1 MKKLVIACILSAFTT
16 ITTSQHAHAA
26 EQGDIEALRQ
36 DIEELKKQLDTSQTP
51 TSSQAS
57 LNPAISLILMG
68 RFASFDNDPENYA
81 IPGVTLPEE
90 TDPGKEG
97 FSLAET
103 ELIISGNIDDKFFG
117 RFTTALT
124 AENEI
129 EIEEAFVQ
137 TLGLPAGFGIQFGR
151 FYSEIGYLNKI
162 HAHYWDFVDQ
172 PLVYR
177 AYLGNQY
184 NDDGIQLRWLAPTD
198 LFLEFGGEAF
208 SGDSFPA
215 SRPSNESVGSYS
227 LFMKL
232 GGDVGISHSWQAGLS
247 YLAIQA
253 ENRETENGDVS
264 FSGDDNLIIAD
275 LVWKWAPAG
284 NDSRT
289 SLVFQAEYFN
299 STEQGDYTIIGNGTN
314 PVDRNKD
321 GWYAQ
326 LIYKFLPR
334 WRTGLRYD
342 RLSIEDSGS
351 TFNGTSLDTQGH
363 TPERVSAM
371 LDFSHSEYSRFRLQY
386 NHDESYAV
394 ADNQWYLQYIM
405 SLGAHGAHRF

>member
-1 MKKLVIACILSAFTT
+1 MKSFVIACMVYAASTFT
-16 ITTSQHAHAA
+16 IFQLVHAA
-26 EQGDIEALRQ
+26 EQNDIESLRKEV
-36 DIEELKKQLDTSQTP
+36 EELKKQVNASQP
-51 TSSQAS
+51 PASSQS
-57 LNPAISLILMG
+57 SFNPAISLILMG
-68 RFASFDNDPENYA
+68 RYASFENDPEGYF
-81 IPGVTLPEE
+81 IPGVTLAEE
-90 TDPGKEG
+90 TGPGEEG

-124 AENEI
+124 PENEI

-137 TLGLPAGFGIQFGR
+137 TLGLPAGFGVQFGR

-162 HAHYWDFVDQ
+162 HAHYWDFIDQ

-198 LFLEFGGEAF
+198 LFLEFGGEVF
-208 SGDSFPA
+208 SGGSFPA
-215 SRPSNESVGSYS
+215 SRPANESFGSYS
-227 LFMKL
+227 LFAKL
-232 GGDVGISHSWQAGLS
+232 GGDVGVSHSWQAGIS
-247 YLAIQA
+247 YLATQA
-253 ENRETENGDVS
+253 EDRLTEEDNVV
-264 FSGDDNLIIAD
+264 FNGDDNMIIAD
-275 LVWKWAPAG
+275 LVWKWAPRG
-284 NDSRT
+284 NDAQT
-289 SLVFQAEYFN
+289 SLVFQAEYFT
-299 STEQGDYTIIGNGTN
+299 SQEQGDYDFGSGTT

-334 WRTGLRYD
+334 WRAGLRYD
-342 RLSIEDSGS
+342 RLSIDDPGS
-351 TFNGTSLDTQGH
+351 AFSGTSLDTQGH
-363 TPERVSAM
+363 TPARVSAM
-371 LDFSHSEYSRFRLQY
+371 LDYSHSEYSRFRVQY
-386 NHDESYAV
+386 NRDESYTV

>member
-1 MKKLVIACILSAFTT
+1 MKKLVIVCILSAATT

-26 EQGDIEALRQ
+26 EQGDIESLRQ
-36 DIEELKKQLDTSQTP
+36 DIEELKKQLD
-51 TSSQAS
+51 SSQAPPS
-57 LNPAISLILMG
+57 SPASFNPAISLILMG
-68 RFASFDNDPENYA
+68 RYANFDNDPENYA
-81 IPGVTLPEE
+81 IPGVTLAEE
-90 TDPGKEG
+90 TDPGPEG

-103 ELIISGNIDDKFFG
+103 ELILSGNIDDLFFG

-124 AENEI
+124 PENEI

-137 TLGLPAGFGIQFGR
+137 TLGLPAGFGVQFGR

-162 HAHYWDFVDQ
+162 HAHYWDFIDQ

-198 LFLEFGGEAF
+198 LFLEFGSEAF

-215 SRPSNESVGSYS
+215 NRSTNETVGSYS
-227 LFMKL
+227 LFAKL

-247 YLAIQA
+247 YLATKS
-253 ENRETENGDVS
+253 ENRETDEGTVA
-264 FSGDDNLIIAD
+264 FTGDDNLVIAD

-284 NDSRT
+284 NDSHT
-289 SLVFQAEYFN
+289 SLVFQLEYFN
-299 STEQGDYTIIGNGTN
+299 SMEQGDYTITGNGTN
-314 PVDRNKD
+314 PVNRDRD
-321 GWYAQ
+321 GGYAQ
-326 LIYKFLPR
+326 LVYKFLPR
-334 WRTGLRYD
+334 WRAGLRYD
-342 RLSIEDSGS
+342 RLSIEDPGS
-351 TFNGTSLDTQGH
+351 AFSGTSLDTQGH
-363 TPERVSAM
+363 TPKRVSAM

-386 NHDESYAV
+386 NRDESYAV

>member
-1 MKKLVIACILSAFTT
+1 MKNLVIACMTFAATTFTAP
-16 ITTSQHAHAA
+16 QLVHAA
-26 EQGDIEALRQ
+26 EQSNIDSLRKEI
-36 DIEELKKQLDTSQTP
+36 DELKKQVSANQAP
-51 TSSQAS
+51 SSSQANF
-57 LNPAISLILMG
+57 NPAISLILMG
-68 RFASFDNDPENYA
+68 TAASFDNDPDDYA
-81 IPGVTLPEE
+81 IPGVTLAEE

-124 AENEI
+124 PENEI

-137 TLGLPAGFGIQFGR
+137 TLALPAGFGLQFGR
-151 FYSEIGYLNKI
+151 FYSEIGYLNNK
-162 HAHYWDFVDQ
+162 HTHQWDFVDQ

-184 NDDGIQLRWLAPTD
+184 NDDGMQLRWLAPTD

-215 SRPSNESVGSYS
+215 SRSSNESIGSYS

-232 GGDVGISHSWQAGLS
+232 GDDVGISHSWLAGLS
-247 YLAIQA
+247 YLATQS
-253 ENRETENGDVS
+253 EDRETEEGDIS

-284 NDSRT
+284 NDTRT
-289 SLVFQAEYFN
+289 SLVFQAEYLK
-299 STEQGDYTIIGNGTN
+299 SMEQGDYTIVGSGTN
-314 PVDRNKD
+314 PVDRDKN

-326 LIYKFLPR
+326 LIYKFQPR
-334 WRTGLRYD
+334 WRAGLRYD
-342 RLSIEDSGS
+342 RLSIEDPGS
-351 TFNGTSLDTQGH
+351 AFSGTSLDTEDH
-363 TPERVSAM
+363 TPQRVSAM
-371 LDFSHSEYSRFRLQY
+371 VDFSHSEYSRFRLQY
-386 NHDESYAV
+386 NRDESYTV
-394 ADNQWYLQYIM
+394 TDNQWYLQYTM
-405 SLGAHGAHRF
+405 SLGAHGAHRY

>member
-1 MKKLVIACILSAFTT
+1 MKNLVIACMTFAATTFTT
-16 ITTSQHAHAA
+16 PQLVHAA
-26 EQGDIEALRQ
+26 EQNDIDSLRQ
-36 DIEELKKQLDTSQTP
+36 EIDDLKKQLNANQAPS
-51 TSSQAS
+51 SSQADF
-57 LNPAISLILMG
+57 NPAISLILMG
-68 RFASFDNDPENYA
+68 TAASFDNNPEDYA

-124 AENEI
+124 PENEI
-129 EIEEAFVQ
+129 EIEEAFIQ
-137 TLGLPAGFGIQFGR
+137 TLSLPAGLGVQFGR
-151 FYSEIGYLNKI
+151 FYSEIGYLNKK
-162 HAHYWDFVDQ
+162 HAHQWDFVDQ

-198 LFLEFGGEAF
+198 LFLEFGAEAF

-215 SRPSNESVGSYS
+215 SRSSNESVGSYS

-232 GGDVGISHSWQAGLS
+232 GDDVGISHSWQAGLS
-247 YLAIQA
+247 YLDTRS
-253 ENRETENGDVS
+253 ENRETEEATVA

-284 NDSRT
+284 NDSHT
-289 SLVFQAEYFN
+289 SLVFQAEYFT
-299 STEQGDYTIIGNGTN
+299 SSEQGDYTIVGNGTN
-314 PVDRNKD
+314 PVDRDKD

-326 LIYKFLPR
+326 LVYKFQPR

-342 RLSIEDSGS
+342 RLSIEDPGNAFS
-351 TFNGTSLDTQGH
+351 GTSLDTEGH
-363 TPERVSAM
+363 TPKRVSAM
-371 LDFSHSEYSRFRLQY
+371 LDFSHSEHSRFRLQY
-386 NHDESYAV
+386 NRDESYALT
-394 ADNQWYLQYIM
+394 DNQWYLQYTM
-405 SLGAHGAHRF
+405 SLGAHGAHRY

>member
-1 MKKLVIACILSAFTT
+1 MKNLVIAYMTFAATTFTAP
-16 ITTSQHAHAA
+16 QLVHAA
-26 EQGDIEALRQ
+26 EQSNIDSVRKEI
-36 DIEELKKQLDTSQTP
+36 DELKKQVSANQAP
-51 TSSQAS
+51 SSSQS
-57 LNPAISLILMG
+57 NFNPAISLILMG
-68 RFASFDNDPENYA
+68 TAASFDNDPEDYA

-103 ELIISGNIDDKFFG
+103 ELVISGNIDDKFFG

-124 AENEI
+124 PENEI

-137 TLGLPAGFGIQFGR
+137 TLALPAGFGLQFGR
-151 FYSEIGYLNKI
+151 FYSEIGYLNKK
-162 HAHYWDFVDQ
+162 HAHQWDFVDQ

-198 LFLEFGGEAF
+198 LFLEFGGEVF

-215 SRPSNESVGSYS
+215 SRSSNESVGSYS

-232 GGDVGISHSWQAGLS
+232 GDDVGTSHSWQAGLS
-247 YLAIQA
+247 YLATQA
-253 ENRETENGDVS
+253 DNRETEEGAVA

-289 SLVFQAEYFN
+289 SLVFQAEYFT
-299 STEQGDYTIIGNGTN
+299 SSEQGDYSIIGNGTN
-314 PVDRNKD
+314 PVNRDKD

-326 LIYKFLPR
+326 LIYKFQPR

-342 RLSIEDSGS
+342 HLSIEDPGIAFS
-351 TFNGTSLDTQGH
+351 GTSLNTEGH
-363 TPERVSAM
+363 TPKRVSAM

-386 NHDESYAV
+386 NRDESYTV
-394 ADNQWYLQYIM
+394 TDHQWYLQYTM
-405 SLGAHGAHRF
+405 SLGAHGAHRY

>member
-1 MKKLVIACILSAFTT
+1 MKKLVIVCMLYAATFMAI
-16 ITTSQHAHAA
+16 IQQAHAA
-26 EQGDIEALRQ
+26 EQDDVDSLRK
-36 DIEELKKQLDTSQTP
+36 DIEELKQQVNA
-51 TSSQAS
+51 SQAS
-57 LNPAISLILMG
+57 ASSQSSFNPAISLILMG
-68 RFASFDNDPENYA
+68 RYASFDNDPENYA
-81 IPGVTLPEE
+81 IPGVTLAEE

-97 FSLAET
+97 FSLAES

-124 AENEI
+124 PENEI

-137 TLGLPAGFGIQFGR
+137 TLGLPAGFGLQFGR

-184 NDDGIQLRWLAPTD
+184 NDDGIQLRWLAPTE
-198 LFLEFGGEAF
+198 LYLELGSEAF

-215 SRPSNESVGSYS
+215 SRPANDSIGSYS

-247 YLAIQA
+247 YLATQS

-299 STEQGDYTIIGNGTN
+299 STELGDYTINGNGTN
-314 PVDRNKD
+314 PVDRARD
-321 GWYAQ
+321 GGYVQ
-326 LIYKFLPR
+326 LIYKFQPR
-334 WRTGLRYD
+334 WRAGLRYD
-342 RLSIEDSGS
+342 RLGIEDPGNA
-351 TFNGTSLDTQGH
+351 FNSTSLDTEGH
-363 TPERVSAM
+363 TPKRVSAM
-371 LDFSHSEYSRFRLQY
+371 VDFSHSEYSRFRLQY
-386 NHDESYAV
+386 NRDESYAV

>member
-1 MKKLVIACILSAFTT
+1 MKKLVIVCMLYAATFMAI
-16 ITTSQHAHAA
+16 IQQAHAA
-26 EQGDIEALRQ
+26 EQDDVDSLRK
-36 DIEELKKQLDTSQTP
+36 DIEELKQQVNA
-51 TSSQAS
+51 SQAS
-57 LNPAISLILMG
+57 ASSQSSFNPAISLILMG
-68 RFASFDNDPENYA
+68 RYASFDNDPENYA
-81 IPGVTLPEE
+81 IPGVTLAEE

-97 FSLAET
+97 FSLAES

-124 AENEI
+124 PENEI

-137 TLGLPAGFGIQFGR
+137 TLGLPAGFGLQFGR

-184 NDDGIQLRWLAPTD
+184 NDDGIQLRWLAPTE
-198 LFLEFGGEAF
+198 LYLELGSEAF

-215 SRPSNESVGSYS
+215 SRPANDSIGSYS

-247 YLAIQA
+247 YLATQS

-299 STEQGDYTIIGNGTN
+299 STELGDYTINGNGTN
-314 PVDRNKD
+314 PVDRARD
-321 GWYAQ
+321 GAYVQ
-326 LIYKFLPR
+326 LVYKFFPR

-342 RLSIEDSGS
+342 RLSIDDPGS
-351 TFNGTSLDTQGH
+351 AFSGTSLDTQGH
-363 TPERVSAM
+363 TPKRISAM

-386 NHDESYAV
+386 NRDESYAV

>member
-1 MKKLVIACILSAFTT
+1 MKKLVIVCMLYAATFMAI
-16 ITTSQHAHAA
+16 IQQAHAA
-26 EQGDIEALRQ
+26 EQDDVDSLRK
-36 DIEELKKQLDTSQTP
+36 DIEELKQQVNA
-51 TSSQAS
+51 SQAS
-57 LNPAISLILMG
+57 ASSQSSSNPAISLILMG
-68 RFASFDNDPENYA
+68 RYASFDNDPENYA

-97 FSLAET
+97 FSLAES

-124 AENEI
+124 PENEI

-137 TLGLPAGFGIQFGR
+137 TLGLPAGFDAQFGR

-184 NDDGIQLRWLAPTD
+184 NDDGIQLRWLAPTE
-198 LFLEFGGEAF
+198 LYLEFGGEAF

-215 SRPSNESVGSYS
+215 SRPSNESAGSTS

-232 GGDVGISHSWQAGLS
+232 GGDVGISHSWQAGVS
-247 YLAIQA
+247 YLATQS
-253 ENRETENGDVS
+253 ENRETEEAEVS
-264 FSGDDNLIIAD
+264 FSGDNNLLIAD

-284 NDSRT
+284 NDTQT
-289 SLVFQAEYFN
+289 SLMLQAEYFT
-299 STEQGDYTIIGNGTN
+299 SMEQGDYTIGGNGTN
-314 PVDRNKD
+314 PVDRDND

-326 LIYKFLPR
+326 LVYKFLHR
-334 WRTGLRYD
+334 WRAGLRYD
-342 RLSIEDSGS
+342 QLNIEDPGS
-351 TFNGTSLDTQGH
+351 VFSGTSLETQGH

-371 LDFSHSEYSRFRLQY
+371 LDFSHSEYSRFRLQF
-386 NHDESYAV
+386 NRDESYAV

>member
-1 MKKLVIACILSAFTT
+1 MKNLVIACMTFAATTFTAP
-16 ITTSQHAHAA
+16 QLVHAA
-26 EQGDIEALRQ
+26 DQSEIDSLRKEI
-36 DIEELKKQLDTSQTP
+36 DDLKKQVSANQAAS
-51 TSSQAS
+51 SSQAS
-57 LNPAISLILMG
+57 FNPAISLILMG
-68 RFASFDNDPENYA
+68 RYASFENDPEDYA
-81 IPGVTLPEE
+81 IPGVTLAEE

-103 ELIISGNIDDKFFG
+103 ELVISANIDDQFFG

-124 AENEI
+124 PENEI

-137 TLGLPAGFGIQFGR
+137 TLALPAGFGMQFGR
-151 FYSEIGYLNKI
+151 FYSEIGYLNKK
-162 HAHYWDFVDQ
+162 HAHQWDFIDQ

-208 SGDSFPA
+208 SGESFPA
-215 SRPSNESVGSYS
+215 SRPSNESIGSYS
-227 LFMKL
+227 LFAKL

-247 YLAIQA
+247 YLATQA
-253 ENRETENGDVS
+253 ENRETEEGDVL

-284 NDSRT
+284 DDSHT
-289 SLVFQAEYFN
+289 SLVFQ
-299 STEQGDYTIIGNGTN
+299 TEFMRSMEKGDYTITGNTN

-326 LIYKFLPR
+326 LIYKFQPR

-342 RLSIEDSGS
+342 RLSIEDPGS
-351 TFNGTSLDTQGH
+351 AFSGTSLDTQGH
-363 TPERVSAM
+363 TPKRVSAM
-371 LDFSHSEYSRFRLQY
+371 VDFSNSEYSRLRLQY
-386 NHDESYAV
+386 NRDESYSV
-394 ADNQWYLQYIM
+394 TDNQWHLQYTM
-405 SLGAHGAHRF
+405 SLGAHGAHRY

>member
-1 MKKLVIACILSAFTT
+1 MKNLVIACITFAVTTFTAP
-16 ITTSQHAHAA
+16 QLVHAA
-26 EQGDIEALRQ
+26 EQSDIDTLRQ
-36 DIEELKKQLDTSQTP
+36 EIDDLKKQVNANPATSNSP
-51 TSSQAS
+51 AS
-57 LNPAISLILMG
+57 FNPAISLILMG
-68 RFASFDNDPENYA
+68 TAASFENDPQDYA
-81 IPGVTLPEE
+81 IPGVTLAEE

-103 ELIISGNIDDKFFG
+103 ELVISGNIDDKFFG

-124 AENEI
+124 PENET

-137 TLGLPAGFGIQFGR
+137 TLALPAGFGLQFGR
-151 FYSEIGYLNKI
+151 FYSEIGYLNKK
-162 HAHYWDFVDQ
+162 HAHQWDFIDQ

-208 SGDSFPA
+208 SGDSFPV
-215 SRPSNESVGSYS
+215 SRPSNESLGSTS

-247 YLAIQA
+247 YLATQA
-253 ENRETENGDVS
+253 ENRETEAGEVTFNGD
-264 FSGDDNLIIAD
+264 DDMVIAD

-284 NDSRT
+284 NYSRT
-289 SLVFQAEYFN
+289 SLVFQAEYFT
-299 STEQGDYTIIGNGTN
+299 SREQGDYTIIGNGTN
-314 PVDRNKD
+314 PVNRDRD
-321 GWYAQ
+321 GGYAQ
-326 LIYKFLPR
+326 LIYKFQHR
-334 WRTGLRYD
+334 WRAGLRYD
-342 RLSIEDSGS
+342 RLSIEDPGS
-351 TFNGTSLDTQGH
+351 AFNDTSLDTADH
-363 TPERVSAM
+363 TPQRISAM

-394 ADNQWYLQYIM
+394 ADNQWYLQYTM
-405 SLGAHGAHRF
+405 SLGAHGAHRY

>member
-1 MKKLVIACILSAFTT
+1 MKNLVIACITVAATTFTAP
-16 ITTSQHAHAA
+16 QRLHAT
-26 EQGDIEALRQ
+26 EQSDIDSLRKEV
-36 DIEELKKQLDTSQTP
+36 DELKKELSASQTP
-51 TSSQAS
+51 SSSQS
-57 LNPAISLILMG
+57 SFNPAISLILMG
-68 RFASFDNDPENYA
+68 TAASFDNNPEDYA

-90 TDPGKEG
+90 TEPGKEG

-103 ELIISGNIDDKFFG
+103 ELIISGNIDDMFFG

-124 AENEI
+124 PENEI

-137 TLGLPAGFGIQFGR
+137 TLGLPAGFSVQFGR

-198 LFLEFGGEAF
+198 LFLEFGSEAF

-215 SRPSNESVGSYS
+215 GRSSNESVGSYS

-232 GGDVGISHSWQAGLS
+232 GDDVGISHSWQAGLS
-247 YLAIQA
+247 YLSTQAI
-253 ENRETENGDVS
+253 NRETEQGDVS
-264 FSGDDNLIIAD
+264 FSGDDNLLIAD

-289 SLVFQAEYFN
+289 SLVFQAEYFK
-299 STEQGDYTIIGNGTN
+299 SMEQGDYTIVGNGTN
-314 PVDRNKD
+314 PVDRDRD
-321 GWYAQ
+321 GGYAQ
-326 LIYKFLPR
+326 LVYKFLPR
-334 WRTGLRYD
+334 WRAGLRYD
-342 RLSIEDSGS
+342 RLIIDDPGINFS
-351 TFNGTSLDTQGH
+351 GTSLDTDGH
-363 TPERVSAM
+363 TPRRVSAM

-386 NHDESYAV
+386 NRDESYAV

>member
-1 MKKLVIACILSAFTT
+1 MKNLVIACMTFAAMIF
-16 ITTSQHAHAA
+16 IMPHIAHAA
-26 EQGDIEALRQ
+26 EQSDIDSLRKEI
-36 DIEELKKQLDTSQTP
+36 DDLKKQVSANQAAS
-51 TSSQAS
+51 SSQAGF
-57 LNPAISLILMG
+57 NPAISLILMG
-68 RFASFDNDPENYA
+68 TAASFDNDPEDYV
-81 IPGVTLPEE
+81 IPGVTLAEE

-124 AENEI
+124 PENEI

-137 TLGLPAGFGIQFGR
+137 TLALPAGFGLQFGR
-151 FYSEIGYLNKI
+151 FYSEIGYLNNK
-162 HAHYWDFVDQ
+162 HAHQWDFVDQ

-184 NDDGIQLRWLAPTD
+184 NDDGMQLRWLAPTD

-215 SRPSNESVGSYS
+215 SRSSNESISSYS

-232 GGDVGISHSWQAGLS
+232 GDDVGISHSWQAGLS
-247 YLAIQA
+247 YLATQA
-253 ENRETENGDVS
+253 EDRETEEGAVA

-284 NDSRT
+284 NDTRT
-289 SLVFQAEYFN
+289 SLVFQAEYLK
-299 STEQGDYTIIGNGTN
+299 SMEQGDYTIVGSGTN
-314 PVDRNKD
+314 PVDRDKN

-326 LIYKFLPR
+326 LIYKFQPR
-334 WRTGLRYD
+334 WRAGLRYD
-342 RLSIEDSGS
+342 RLGIEDPGS
-351 TFNGTSLDTQGH
+351 AFSGTSLDTEDH
-363 TPERVSAM
+363 TPQRVSAM
-371 LDFSHSEYSRFRLQY
+371 VDFSHSEYSRFRLQY
-386 NHDESYAV
+386 NRDESYTV
-394 ADNQWYLQYIM
+394 TDNQWYLQYTM
-405 SLGAHGAHRF
+405 SLGAHGAHRY

>member
-1 MKKLVIACILSAFTT
+1 MKKLVITCLTLAA
-16 ITTSQHAHAA
+16 TSLAAPQAAA
-26 EQGDIEALRQ
+26 EQSDIDSLRK
-36 DIEELKKQLDTSQTP
+36 ELDDLKQQVNTNQN
-51 TSSQAS
+51 SSSGQAS
-57 LNPAISLILMG
+57 FNPAISLILMG
-68 RFASFDNDPENYA
+68 RAASFNNDPEMYV
-81 IPGVTLPEE
+81 IPGVTLAEE
-90 TDPGKEG
+90 TNPGKDG
-97 FSLAET
+97 FSLAES

-124 AENEI
+124 PENEI

-137 TLGLPAGFGIQFGR
+137 SLALPAGFGLQFGR

-184 NDDGIQLRWLAPTD
+184 NDDGVQLRWLAPTD
-198 LFLEFGGEAF
+198 LFLEFGGEVF

-215 SRPSNESVGSYS
+215 SRSSNETIGSYS

-232 GGDVGISHSWQAGLS
+232 GGDAGISHSWQAGLS
-247 YLAIQA
+247 YLATRA
-253 ENRETENGDVS
+253 EYRETEDANVV
-264 FSGDDNLIIAD
+264 FNGDDNLVIAD

-289 SLVFQAEYFN
+289 SLVFQAEYFT
-299 STEQGDYTIIGNGTN
+299 SMEQGYYTIVANGTN
-314 PVDRNKD
+314 PVDRKRD

-326 LIYKFLPR
+326 LVYKFHPR
-334 WRTGLRYD
+334 WRAALRYD
-342 RLSIEDSGS
+342 DLGIEDPGLAFSG
-351 TFNGTSLDTQGH
+351 TALDTVSH
-363 TPERVSAM
+363 TPQRISAM
-371 LDFSHSEYSRFRLQY
+371 FDFSQSEFSRFRLQY
-386 NHDESYAV
+386 NRDESYSV
-394 ADNQWYLQYIM
+394 TDNQWYLQYIM

>member
-1 MKKLVIACILSAFTT
+1 MLYAATT
-16 ITTSQHAHAA
+16 ITAPQLVHAA
-26 EQGDIEALRQ
+26 EQSDIDSLRKEI
-36 DIEELKKQLDTSQTP
+36 DDLKKQVNANP
-51 TSSQAS
+51 APPSSPAS

-68 RFASFDNDPENYA
+68 TAASFDNNPEAYA

-124 AENEI
+124 PENEI

-137 TLGLPAGFGIQFGR
+137 TLGLPAGLGLQFGR

-198 LFLEFGGEAF
+198 LFLEFGGEVF

-215 SRPSNESVGSYS
+215 SRSSNESVGSYS

-232 GGDVGISHSWQAGLS
+232 GGDVGLSHSWQAGLS
-247 YLAIQA
+247 YLATQA

-284 NDSRT
+284 NDSRS

-314 PVDRNKD
+314 PVDRARD
-321 GWYAQ
+321 GGYVQ
-326 LIYKFLPR
+326 LIYKFQPR
-334 WRTGLRYD
+334 WRAGLRYD
-342 RLSIEDSGS
+342 RLSIEDPGS
-351 TFNGTSLDTQGH
+351 AFNGTSLDTEGH

-371 LDFSHSEYSRFRLQY
+371 VDFSHSEYSRFRLQY
-386 NHDESYAV
+386 NRDESYAV
-394 ADNQWYLQYIM
+394 ADNQWFLQYTM

>member
-1 MKKLVIACILSAFTT
+1 MKKLVIVCMLYAATFMAI
-16 ITTSQHAHAA
+16 IQQAHAA
-26 EQGDIEALRQ
+26 EQDDVDSLRK
-36 DIEELKKQLDTSQTP
+36 DIEELKQQVNA
-51 TSSQAS
+51 SQAS
-57 LNPAISLILMG
+57 ASSQSSFNPAISLILMG
-68 RFASFDNDPENYA
+68 RYASFDNDPENYA
-81 IPGVTLPEE
+81 IPGVTLAEE

-124 AENEI
+124 PENEI

-137 TLGLPAGFGIQFGR
+137 TLGLPAGFGLQFGR

-184 NDDGIQLRWLAPTD
+184 NDDGIQLRWLAPTE
-198 LFLEFGGEAF
+198 LYLELGSEAF

-215 SRPSNESVGSYS
+215 SRPANDSIGSYS

-247 YLAIQA
+247 YLATQS

-299 STEQGDYTIIGNGTN
+299 STELGDYTINGNGTN
-314 PVDRNKD
+314 PVDRARD
-321 GWYAQ
+321 GAYVQ
-326 LIYKFLPR
+326 LVYKFFPR

-342 RLSIEDSGS
+342 RLSIDDPGS
-351 TFNGTSLDTQGH
+351 AFSGTSLDTQGH
-363 TPERVSAM
+363 TPKRISAM

-386 NHDESYAV
+386 NRDESYAV

>member
-1 MKKLVIACILSAFTT
+1 MKKFVIACITLAVTT
-16 ITTSQHAHAA
+16 LT
-26 EQGDIEALRQ
+26 EQQLAYATEQSDIDSLRQ
-36 DIEELKKQLDTSQTP
+36 EVDELTKQVNASRTP
-51 TSSQAS
+51 ASSQAGF
-57 LNPAISLILMG
+57 NPAISLILMG
-68 RFASFDNDPENYA
+68 RYASFDNDPENYA
-81 IPGVTLPEE
+81 IPGVTLAEE
-90 TDPGKEG
+90 TDPGREG

-124 AENEI
+124 PENEI
-129 EIEEAFVQ
+129 EIEEALIQ
-137 TLGLPAGFGIQFGR
+137 TLALPAGFAVRFGR

-184 NDDGIQLRWLAPTD
+184 NDDGIQLRWLAPTG
-198 LFLEFGGEAF
+198 LYLEFGGEAF

-215 SRPSNESVGSYS
+215 SGSANESIGSTS

-247 YLAIQA
+247 YLATQSIERA
-253 ENRETENGDVS
+253 TEEDTVL
-264 FSGDDNLIIAD
+264 FSGDDNLVIAD
-275 LVWKWAPAG
+275 LIWKWAPGG
-284 NDSRT
+284 NDTQT
-289 SLVFQAEYFN
+289 SLVFQTEYISSN
-299 STEQGDYTIIGNGTN
+299 EQGDYTITGNTN
-314 PVDRNKD
+314 TVDRTND

-334 WRTGLRYD
+334 WRAGLRYD
-342 RLSIEDSGS
+342 RLKLEDPGS
-351 TFNGTSLDTQGH
+351 AFSSTSLDTEGH
-363 TPERVSAM
+363 TPKRVSAM
-371 LDFSHSEYSRFRLQY
+371 LDYSHTEFSRFRVQY
-386 NHDESYAV
+386 NRDESYTV
-394 ADNQWYLQYIM
+394 ADDQWYLQYIM

>member
-1 MKKLVIACILSAFTT
+1 MKHLVIVCMLYAAAT
-16 ITTSQHAHAA
+16 ITTPRLLHAA
-26 EQGDIEALRQ
+26 EQSDIDALRQ
-36 DIEELKKQLDTSQTP
+36 EVDELKKQVDATQ
-51 TSSQAS
+51 TSSSSRAS
-57 LNPAISLILMG
+57 FNPAISLILMG
-68 RFASFDNDPENYA
+68 RYANFDNDPENYA
-81 IPGVTLPEE
+81 IPGVTLAEE
-90 TDPGKEG
+90 TDPGPEG

-103 ELIISGNIDDKFFG
+103 ELILSGNIDDLFFG

-124 AENEI
+124 PENEI

-137 TLGLPAGFGIQFGR
+137 TLGLPAGFGVQFGR

-162 HAHYWDFVDQ
+162 HAHYWDFIDQ

-184 NDDGIQLRWLAPTD
+184 NDDGIQLRWLAPAD

-208 SGDSFPA
+208 SGESFPA
-215 SRPSNESVGSYS
+215 SRPANETVGSYS
-227 LFMKL
+227 LFTKL

-247 YLAIQA
+247 YLATQA
-253 ENRETENGDVS
+253 EDRETEEGAVTFN
-264 FSGDDNLIIAD
+264 GDDNLIIAD

-284 NDSRT
+284 NASRT
-289 SLVFQAEYFN
+289 SVVFQAEYFT
-299 STEQGDYTIIGNGTN
+299 SQEQGDYDFGSGTN

-326 LIYKFLPR
+326 LVYKFLPR

-342 RLSIEDSGS
+342 RLSIEDPGS
-351 TFNGTSLDTQGH
+351 AFSGTSLDTQGH
-363 TPERVSAM
+363 TPKRVSAM
-371 LDFSHSEYSRFRLQY
+371 LDYSHSEYSRLRLQY
-386 NHDESYAV
+386 NRDESYAV

>member
-1 MKKLVIACILSAFTT
+1 
-16 ITTSQHAHAA
+16 
-26 EQGDIEALRQ
+26 
-36 DIEELKKQLDTSQTP
+36 
-51 TSSQAS
+51 
-57 LNPAISLILMG
+57 MG
-68 RFASFDNDPENYA
+68 RLANFDNDSENYA
-81 IPGVTLPEE
+81 IPGVTLAEE
-90 TDPGKEG
+90 TDPGPEG

-103 ELIISGNIDDKFFG
+103 ELILSGNIDDKFFG

-124 AENEI
+124 PENEI

-137 TLGLPAGFGIQFGR
+137 TLGLPAGFGAQFGR

-184 NDDGIQLRWLAPTD
+184 NDDGFQLRWLAPTD

-215 SRPSNESVGSYS
+215 GGPANETVGSYS
-227 LFMKL
+227 LFTKL

-247 YLAIQA
+247 YLATQS
-253 ENRETENGDVS
+253 EDRETEEGEVT

-284 NDSRT
+284 NASRT
-289 SLVFQAEYFN
+289 SVVLQAEYFTSREN
-299 STEQGDYTIIGNGTN
+299 GDYTIASSGTN
-314 PVDRNKD
+314 AVDRDRD

-342 RLSIEDSGS
+342 RLSIEDPGNAFS
-351 TFNGTSLDTQGH
+351 GTSLDTQDH
-363 TPERVSAM
+363 SPKRISAM
-371 LDFSHSEYSRFRLQY
+371 LDFFHSEYSRFRLQY
-386 NHDESYAV
+386 NRDESYAV

>member
-1 MKKLVIACILSAFTT
+1 MKNLVILCMLYAATT
-16 ITTSQHAHAA
+16 ITAPQLVHAA
-26 EQGDIEALRQ
+26 EQSDIDSLRKEI
-36 DIEELKKQLDTSQTP
+36 DDLKKQVNANP
-51 TSSQAS
+51 APPSSPAS

-68 RFASFDNDPENYA
+68 TAASFDNNPEAYA

-124 AENEI
+124 PENEI

-137 TLGLPAGFGIQFGR
+137 TLGLPAGLGLQFGR

-215 SRPSNESVGSYS
+215 SRSSNESVGSYS

-232 GGDVGISHSWQAGLS
+232 GGDVGLSHSWQAGLS
-247 YLAIQA
+247 YLATQA

-284 NDSRT
+284 NDSRS

-314 PVDRNKD
+314 PVDRARD
-321 GWYAQ
+321 GGYVQ
-326 LIYKFLPR
+326 LIYKFQPR
-334 WRTGLRYD
+334 WRAGLRYD
-342 RLSIEDSGS
+342 RLSIEDPGS
-351 TFNGTSLDTQGH
+351 AFNGTSLDTEGH

-371 LDFSHSEYSRFRLQY
+371 VDFSHSEYSRFRLQY
-386 NHDESYAV
+386 NRDESYAV
-394 ADNQWYLQYIM
+394 ADNQWFLQYTM

>member
-1 MKKLVIACILSAFTT
+1 MKNLVIACIAVAATTFTAPQRLHATEQSDIDSLRKEVDELKEQLSA
-16 ITTSQHAHAA
+16 
-26 EQGDIEALRQ
+26 
-36 DIEELKKQLDTSQTP
+36 SQTP
-51 TSSQAS
+51 TSSQS
-57 LNPAISLILMG
+57 SFNPAISLILMG
-68 RFASFDNDPENYA
+68 RYASFDNDPENYL
-81 IPGVTLPEE
+81 IPGLTLAEE

-124 AENEI
+124 PENEI

-137 TLGLPAGFGIQFGR
+137 TLGLPAGFSVQLGR

-177 AYLGNQY
+177 AYLDNQY
-184 NDDGIQLRWLAPTD
+184 NDDGIQLRWLAPTE
-198 LFLEFGGEAF
+198 LYLEFGSEAF

-215 SRPSNESVGSYS
+215 SRPSNESLGSAS

-247 YLAIQA
+247 YLATQS
-253 ENRETENGDVS
+253 ESRETEAGNVS

-314 PVDRNKD
+314 PVDRARD
-321 GWYAQ
+321 GAYVQ
-326 LIYKFLPR
+326 LVYKFFPR

-342 RLSIEDSGS
+342 RLSIDDPGS
-351 TFNGTSLDTQGH
+351 AFSGTSLDTQGH
-363 TPERVSAM
+363 TPKRISAM
-371 LDFSHSEYSRFRLQY
+371 VDFSHSEYSRFRLQY
-386 NHDESYAV
+386 NRDESYAV